1 MRIHIQSNFFVPGLE
16 DNESVDFDAEEMTL
30 REFLEALSGMSPDRV
45 EYVEP
50 EATLLDPEDWEV
62 DINGIPYQ
70 NCPRGLESPLH
81 DGDTVTIRI
90 LAQGGG

>member
-1 MRIHIQSNFFVPGLE
+1 MRILIQSNFFVPGLE
-16 DNESVDFDAEEMTL
+16 NEESVDFGPTEMTL
-30 REFLEALSGMSPDRV
+30 REFLEALSGISPDRV

-50 EATLLDPEDWEV
+50 GATLLDPDDWEV
-62 DINGIPYQ
+62 DINGTPYQ
-70 NCPRGLESPLH
+70 NCPCGLESPLH